1 VDATRC
7 RLEHVRFEAA
17 PQRPAGLGT
26 DDLAGR
32 QSPIREHEPKNRWTH
47 RHVMR
52 ARRRP
57 SSAHVADLVQPSP
70 ARAEPHDETSWLPL
84 PEPEALPTVEELLL
98 PGAPDS
104 TETRAVPPAQPSP
117 ARAEP
122 HDETSWMPLPDLEDL
137 PDITDLLSPD
147 TNLDVP
153 AAREL
158 APAQPSPAR
167 AEPHDETSWLPL
179 PDLED
184 LPDITELVD
193 PDRATTP
200 PPAITRR
207 HRGLAGI
214 GPRRAL
220 AVALATVIVAGGVY
234 AVPKIFNQ
242 GDHVQI
248 RVDGRLISAQS
259 GQNNVNAL
267 LSEQKVALG
276 ASDRVEPSRTAALSD
291 GMTVRVLRAF
301 PVTVNVDGT
310 ARVVYTAY
318 SVPRDFVASL
328 RLPANMALWTP
339 PAKIESGATVQLR
352 TLRKGTLAVDGQGV
366 NYDLPVLTVREL
378 LTNYKVVLGPQDTTA
393 PPPDS
398 VIPVDNPFVTVVRVA
413 TNVQIVPTPY
423 NLPDEKLPDPNL
435 DVGQTRDQAGSPGVM
450 RIAYAVTSN
459 NGSEAGRVP
468 VSQVPTVVA
477 QPTIHYFGTR
487 ADPRWDNI
495 ARCET
500 GGNWAMQGP
509 QYSGGVG
516 FYNHTWDAFG
526 GQQFATNAGL
536 ATREQQIIVAERIR
550 KQYGFSAWGCGK
562 KLGYG

>member
-1 VDATRC
+1 M
-7 RLEHVRFEAA
+7 
-17 PQRPAGLGT
+17 
-26 DDLAGR
+26 
-32 QSPIREHEPKNRWTH
+32 SRWTH
-47 RHVMR
+47 RHVLR

-84 PEPEALPTVEELLL
+84 PEPEALPSVEELLV
-98 PGAPDS
+98 PGPDS
-104 TETRAVPPAQPSP
+104 TESRAVPPAQPSP

-122 HDETSWMPLPDLEDL
+122 HDETSWLPLPEIEDL

-153 AAREL
+153 VAREL

-167 AEPHDETSWLPL
+167 AEPHDVTSWLPL
-179 PDLED
+179 PEIED

-200 PPAITRR
+200 PPGTTR
-207 HRGLAGI
+207 HRRGPAGI

-220 AVALATVIVAGGVY
+220 AVALVTAIVAGGVY
-234 AVPKIFNQ
+234 AVPRIFNQ

-248 RVDGRLISAQS
+248 RVDGRLISTQS
-259 GQNNVNAL
+259 GQGTVGAL
-267 LSEQKVALG
+267 LKEQKVAVG
-276 ASDRVEPSRTAALSD
+276 TDDRVEPSRTASLSD

-301 PVTVNVDGT
+301 PVNLDFDGT
-310 ARVVYTAY
+310 TRVVHTAY
-318 SVPRDFVASL
+318 SLPRDFVTSL
-328 RLPANMALWTP
+328 KLPGNVALRNP
-339 PAKIESGATVQLR
+339 PAKIQSGATLQLR
-352 TLRKGTLAVDGQGV
+352 TRRKGTLAVDGQGV

-378 LTNYKVVLGPQDTTA
+378 ITNYKVVLGPQDTTD
-393 PPPDS
+393 PPVDS

-413 TNVQIVPTPY
+413 TNIQVVLQPYFVPDQT
-423 NLPDEKLPDPNL
+423 LPDPNL
-435 DVGQTRDQAGSPGVM
+435 DVGSTRDQPGTAGIM
-450 RIAYAVTSN
+450 RVAYAVTSN
-459 NGSEAGRVP
+459 NGSEAGRAP
-468 VSQVPTVVA
+468 VSQVPSVVA
-477 QPTIHYFGTR
+477 QPNIHYYGTK

-509 QYSGGVG
+509 QFSGGVG
-516 FYNHTWDAFG
+516 FYNGTWNAFG
-526 GQQFATNAGL
+526 GQQFAPNAGL

-550 KQYGFSAWGCGK
+550 KRYGFTAWGCGK
-562 KLGYG
+562 TLGYP